1 MTACLRARSG
11 VLRRDARQ
19 KALFI
24 DMFDVRMETP
34 DEKDPLNP
42 SKARTMVAE
51 SYPQKISLAELYR
64 TGRVSKKVSDYTITE
79 LTQALRESGAR
90 GGVPMKAEDVRRQKT
105 AMLVEANNRMAL
117 SLSCFAFVLL
127 GIPLGLRSRRRE
139 SSVGVGICLIA
150 MFVFY
155 FFMMIARS
163 TTDKPE
169 LHPDLIVW
177 IPVIAA
183 EIAGLLLIR
192 RNS

>member
-1 MTACLRARSG
+1 
-11 VLRRDARQ
+11 
-19 KALFI
+19 
-24 DMFDVRMETP
+24 
-34 DEKDPLNP
+34 
-42 SKARTMVAE
+42 
-51 SYPQKISLAELYR
+51 
-64 TGRVSKKVSDYTITE
+64 
-79 LTQALRESGAR
+79 
-90 GGVPMKAEDVRRQKT
+90 MKAEDVRRQKT